1 MEDGVNPDS
10 GNSALSLDQGAHE
23 LTSLLGEDP
32 SEERRGTNPER
43 EAGEPQL
50 ANEAHEPDI
59 VLEDE
64 TEGDP
69 SGEDA
74 YLSEEDAAQEGD
86 GNEEPTSVRLKDGT
100 EVTLDDVEE
109 WRKGNL
115 RDADYR
121 RKTMELA
128 ATRKELE
135 TRLSDIQQKSQF
147 FDENVNFAIEL
158 AAAHLP
164 QPPDPSLLDSD
175 PIGYMQQKVD
185 YDSRVELLQ
194 RMAAAKQH
202 ADIERRRESEAMFGQ
217 RIQGEMHNLVKA
229 IPELRDRTKLNQF
242 NADLVKGIERYGF
255 TAQDLGQV
263 YDHRLILLAKDAM
276 AYQRIMANR
285 PKAQAKAKEALPLQR
300 PGRRAGPGEAQA
312 RVSRDRWD
320 QLRRD
325 GSLESGAAVLLD
337 LVKG

>member
-23 LTSLLGEDP
+23 LTTLLGGDPLEDR
-32 SEERRGTNPER
+32 SGTER
-43 EAGEPQL
+43 EAGEPQM
-50 ANEAHEPDI
+50 ANEAHEPDH
-59 VLEDE
+59 VQEDE
-64 TEGDP
+64 TVGDP
-69 SGEDA
+69 FGEGPP
-74 YLSEEDAAQEGD
+74 EEDAAQEGD
-86 GNEEPTSVRLKDGT
+86 GTEEPTNVRLLDGT

-135 TRLSDIQQKSQF
+135 ARLSEIQQKSQF
-147 FDENVNFAIEL
+147 FDENLNFAIEL

-164 QPPDPSLLDSD
+164 QAPDPSLLNSD
-175 PIGYMQQKVD
+175 PIGYIQQKVD
-185 YDSRVELLQ
+185 YDTRIDQLRQL
-194 RMAAAKQH
+194 AAARQQ
-202 ADIERRRESEAMFGQ
+202 ADHERRHESEVVFGQ
-217 RIQGEMHNLVKA
+217 WLQGEMHNLVKA
-229 IPELRDRTKLNQF
+229 MPELRDRAKLNQF
-242 NADLVKGIERYGF
+242 NADLAKGIEKYGF

-285 PKAQAKAKEALPLQR
+285 PKAQAKAREALPLQR
-300 PGRRAGPGEAQA
+300 PGRRAGPAEAQA
-312 RVSRDRWD
+312 RASKDKWD

-325 GSLESGAAVLLD
+325 GSIESGAAVLLD